1 MIDDIPEA
9 IRDTTSASKSSPSF
23 FPLTIGGLIAIGMV
37 AFLVVLFSS
46 SLTKPPQKQVS
57 QPLAQ
62 VAPKQPVVNK
72 SSPQAATPTQPPT
85 PSIPVE
91 PENLL
96 GHLPYDEAPT
106 AELEPVTADGQ
117 NRLRSAAAAKFKQME
132 AAAQAEGI
140 NLVLISAFRS
150 VAAQEKIFF
159 EVKEQR
165 VQATTKRA
173 EVSAPPGHSEH
184 HTGYAV
190 DLGDGNAPHTHLEP
204 EFEQTAA
211 FKWLQAN
218 APKYSFE
225 LSFPR
230 NNPQGIS
237 YEPWHWR
244 FVGDR
249 HSLETFYKA
258 RNS

>member
-1 MIDDIPEA
+1 MIDDIPEV
-9 IRDTTSASKSSPSF
+9 IRETTSKPKSSPSLL
-23 FPLTIGGLIAIGMV
+23 PLSLGGLIVLGAI
-37 AFLVVLFSS
+37 AFLVVLLSS
-46 SLTKPPQKQVS
+46 SLTKSPQKQVN

-62 VAPKQPVVNK
+62 VAPQQPAIDRSRSQTAIQSK
-72 SSPQAATPTQPPT
+72 PPT
-85 PSIPVE
+85 ASPPLE
-91 PENLL
+91 PEDLL
-96 GHLPYDEAPT
+96 GHLPYKEAPPE
-106 AELEPVTADGQ
+106 ELESVTADGQ
-117 NRLRSAAAAKFKQME
+117 KQLRSAAAAKFKQMQG
-132 AAAQAEGI
+132 AAQAEGI
-140 NLVLISAFRS
+140 NLVLLSAFRS

-159 EVKEQR
+159 EIKEQR
-165 VQATTKRA
+165 VQAATKRA

-190 DLGDGNAPHTHLEP
+190 DLGDGNVPQTHLES

-218 APKYSFE
+218 APRYSFE

-230 NNPQGIS
+230 NNPRGIS

-258 RNS
+258 RKP